1 MESDLRF
8 PLRRRCCRPGVNQCN
23 QIPRGARAKTKPW
36 ALTSELV
43 EAVED
48 RRVARRDMRS
58 DNPSTKERW
67 VEAKRRAAEV
77 ERRVYQKQFRD
88 FVSDTLNKHQSPG
101 RVHKTL
107 KMWGGGCLRRPT
119 SSWRGHRGQ
128 RANPR
133 NGPRERHGLQP
144 HIRHLSKQVRN
155 KRVDSDAKAR
165 LKATNEGPATSVG
178 ARRTGTAHR
187 SLKRNWSARFPRHN
201 SRNSQAQM
209 ICTTS
214 TSSTSVQERARL
226 FLTSSITHGVSELSH
241 KSGAVPSSSP
251 FRSRGRA
258 RGRSSATGPSP

>member
-1 MESDLRF
+1 MPSPGSASDWPPGFIRYQASVHQEEYIGRSGDGMESDLRF

-119 SSWRGHRGQ
+119 SSW
-128 RANPR
+128 
-133 NGPRERHGLQP
+133 
-144 HIRHLSKQVRN
+144 
-155 KRVDSDAKAR
+155 
-165 LKATNEGPATSVG
+165 
-178 ARRTGTAHR
+178 
-187 SLKRNWSARFPRHN
+187 
-201 SRNSQAQM
+201 
-209 ICTTS
+209 
-214 TSSTSVQERARL
+214 
-226 FLTSSITHGVSELSH
+226 
-241 KSGAVPSSSP
+241 
-251 FRSRGRA
+251 
-258 RGRSSATGPSP
+258 